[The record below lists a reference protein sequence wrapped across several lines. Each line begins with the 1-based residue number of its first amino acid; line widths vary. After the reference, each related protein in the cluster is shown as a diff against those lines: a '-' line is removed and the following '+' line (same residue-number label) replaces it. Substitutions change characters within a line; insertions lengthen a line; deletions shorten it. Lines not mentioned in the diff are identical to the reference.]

1 MTLIL
6 IVDDDFDTREVLGSV
21 LQESGY
27 ATECCA
33 SAEEAIRA
41 LEARDFD
48 LILSDVMMPRVG
60 GTEFCAHVVRNHPD
74 VPVVMITAF
83 GSTDVAVDAI
93 RAGAHDFLTKPFDLN
108 ELGKTVTRALSA
120 RGERQVRR
128 LDAPSRE
135 ADVFPEIV
143 GASPSICDVIEQL
156 SRMAASDATVLITG
170 ESGTGKELVA
180 RAIHDRSRRR
190 NGPFVAVNCAAVP
203 AEILESE
210 LFGRVR
216 GAFTGATMP
225 YTGLF
230 RDADGGTLLLDEVGA
245 MPSSLQPKLLR
256 ALQERTVRPVG
267 GDVEYGFDARIV
279 AATNCDLEQAVRAG
293 AFRDDLRYRLGV
305 LCLSLPPLRERGE
318 DVIQIARHLIAK
330 YGAAE
335 EYELTPETQRA
346 LLRYPW
352 PGNVR
357 ELENC
362 VQAALTFAVAQRIDF
377 EDLPTAVRSQSGA
390 SEARDRGGEPES
402 LEQVEIEHILRVLA
416 AVGGN
421 KAAAARV
428 LKIDRTTLYRKL
440 ERANTRALGPSRD
453 RSA

>member
-6 IVDDDFDTREVLGSV
+6 IVDDDFDTREVLGTV
-21 LQESGY
+21 LAESGY
-27 ATECCA
+27 EVESCA
-33 SAEEAIRA
+33 SAEEAIRS
-41 LEARDFD
+41 LEARDID

-60 GTEFCAHVVRNHPD
+60 GAEFCAHVVRNHPD

-93 RAGAHDFLTKPFDLN
+93 RAGAHDFLTKPFDLS
-108 ELGKTVTRALSA
+108 ELGKTVERALSA
-120 RGERQVRR
+120 RGERRVRR
-128 LDAPSRE
+128 LESASQEPE
-135 ADVFPEIV
+135 GFPEIV
-143 GASPSICDVIEQL
+143 GSSPSISHVTAQL

-170 ESGTGKELVA
+170 ESGTGKELMA
-180 RAIHDRSRRR
+180 RAIHQRSQRRD
-190 NGPFVAVNCAAVP
+190 GPFVAVNCAAVP

-225 YTGLF
+225 YAGLF
-230 RDADGGTLLLDEVGA
+230 RDADGGTLFLDEVGA
-245 MPSSLQPKLLR
+245 MPSALQPKLLR
-256 ALQERTVRPVG
+256 AIQERTVRPVG
-267 GDVEYGFDARIV
+267 GDVEYAFDARLV
-279 AATNCDLEQAVRAG
+279 AATNCDLELAVRAG
-293 AFRDDLRYRLGV
+293 TFRDDLRYRLGV
-305 LCLSLPPLRERGE
+305 LCLSLPPLRERGD
-318 DVIQIARHLIAK
+318 DVIEIARHLITK
-330 YGAAE
+330 YGAE
-335 EYELTPETQRA
+335 NELTPETQRA

-377 EDLPTAVRSQSGA
+377 EDLPTAVRSQTGSPNASGEDGV
-390 SEARDRGGEPES
+390 SGS
-402 LEQVEIEHILRVLA
+402 LEEVEIEHIQRVLE

-440 ERANTRALGPSRD
+440 ERANTRAAATTNRD
-453 RSA
+453 RNA